1 MKTQHNMYGIALLLA
16 LICAHTSV
24 LRAELNDSKSLLLD
38 ELISTWDQQNTPN
51 QIISQIQETYLKRL
65 NLEVIP
71 ASYQQHVK
79 DYKSDLKT
87 LLKNTQYKM
96 LSSEAVKQYYLE
108 YYSEAELIDLIRFY
122 QSELGQKLLQAQPP
136 FVDPEERRRQAQE
149 RADAIDRLTDHFLFQ
164 LRQDGFDADFIDAR
178 ATTPMQAIEYSEMLK
193 SAGFDGVFKFEIK
206 AANIHN
212 NYLYINSE
220 EDYRDRRCLTVRIK
234 PELVSEFTNRYG
246 ENVSEA
252 LVGRS
257 LMVKGTA
264 RRQVIRAIG
273 PDHKPTFPYYQTHIV
288 VEDLTQLIISANET
302 SH

>member
-1 MKTQHNMYGIALLLA
+1 
-16 LICAHTSV
+16 
-24 LRAELNDSKSLLLD
+24 
-38 ELISTWDQQNTPN
+38 
-51 QIISQIQETYLKRL
+51 
-65 NLEVIP
+65 
-71 ASYQQHVK
+71 
-79 DYKSDLKT
+79 
-87 LLKNTQYKM
+87 
-96 LSSEAVKQYYLE
+96 
-108 YYSEAELIDLIRFY
+108 
-122 QSELGQKLLQAQPP
+122 
-136 FVDPEERRRQAQE
+136 
-149 RADAIDRLTDHFLFQ
+149 
-164 LRQDGFDADFIDAR
+164 
-178 ATTPMQAIEYSEMLK
+178 MLK